1 MVKVGEPQC
10 SCQNKEDRDMR
21 GEMKRLP
28 KISHPENVIIRRG
41 RCQAYFNYPR
51 EDSEQDSLF
60 FIHLP
65 LVKLFPALSFSQE
78 FGLARFKS
86 NQVKAMK
93 GLEYALS
100 NLQGT
105 CTSKIREKY
114 RKQKKKKKGNRPRYF

>member
-1 MVKVGEPQC
+1 MCG
-10 SCQNKEDRDMR
+10 CQNKAVGDVK
-21 GEMKRLP
+21 GEPERLP
-28 KISHPENVIIRRG
+28 KISHPENVVVRRG

-51 EDSEQDSLF
+51 ESASKKPCFLYISPSCEAISCS
-60 FIHLP
+60 
-65 LVKLFPALSFSQE
+65 VFSQE

-105 CTSKIREKY
+105 
-114 RKQKKKKKGNRPRYF
+114 